1 MRIGIDCR
9 TILNPGSGE
18 RAGVGHYTYFLV
30 KNLISINQEDQII
43 LFFNSLIPKE
53 AAENFVGS
61 HSNVEIKF
69 FPFHKYRHYLPIV
82 YSHILVSSFLAEQ
95 KLDLYHNP
103 ANIIPLRYKG
113 KSIITIHDLAIY
125 KNAGWFPSKLSSR
138 LFSTKLLIPSSI
150 EKAAKIIAVSENTK
164 NDLREI
170 FKIPENKIE
179 VIYEGVEL
187 VSEDKIKDSNYLKN
201 KFKISGNYILY
212 LGTIEP
218 RKNIA
223 GLLRAYKELRIR
235 NPELNNLQ
243 LVIAG
248 SKGWKYGKVFELI
261 EDVNK
266 QFGKEVIKYMGY
278 VSAEDKLALMTNAL
292 CFVYPTFYEG
302 FGLPVLEAMA
312 QGTPVI
318 SSDISSIP
326 EIVGNAGILINPY
339 KISEL
344 SEALKKILTDKSLG
358 EKLSVAGRE
367 RAKEFNWKKCA
378 EETLEVYKSI

>member
-344 SEALKKILTDKSLG
+344 SEALKKILTDKSLR
-358 EKLSVAGRE
+358 ERLSAAGRE
-367 RAKEFNWKKCA
+367 RAKEFNWQKCA
-378 EETLEVYKSI
+378 EETLKVYKSI